1 MVVLDGNPLP
11 LPRKKGG
18 VAPPPNKFFFLPIF
32 IADKRQDGSRWGWM
46 EVGLI
51 PGDFML
57 DGDPPPHQ
65 KGGVA
70 PTPQFSAQFYCG
82 QTARC
87 IRMALGMEL
96 YIPVPGTAA
105 IRRRCQSM
113 KPQVEDR
120 RQVDE
125 PLTRRRLR
133 SVPPPRPLRPLT
145 RRLNAFCSI
154 ASTYFCARSCFLGV
168 AVIASTLK
176 FLVALIFGRPF
187 VKRFALCYR
196 YVVRYCP
203 VLSVCLSVL
212 SVYL

>member
-1 MVVLDGNPLP
+1 MGTQPSS
-11 LPRKKGG
+11 PRKG
-18 VAPPPNKFFFLPIF
+18 AEPHSPIF
-32 IADKRQDGSRWGWM
+32 GPLLLRPNGSMHQDGTWYGS
-46 EVGLI
+46 I
-51 PGDFML
+51 P
-57 DGDPPPHQ
+57 P
-65 KGGVA
+65 
-70 PTPQFSAQFYCG
+70 S
-82 QTARC
+82 
-87 IRMALGMEL
+87 
-96 YIPVPGTAA
+96 PGTAA

-113 KPQVEDR
+113 KPQAEDR

-145 RRLNAFCSI
+145 GRLNAFCSI
-154 ASTYFCARSCFLGV
+154 ASTYICARSCLLGV
-168 AVIASTLK
+168 AVIATTLK

-196 YVVRYCP
+196 YVVLSCA